1 MCISDL
7 AYIVTVDKTV
17 QGGFMEVF
25 AGMTPDGGFY
35 SSSFSAQEGYGGTAS
50 SSYSVSGDDFAMAEA
65 AQFSSPRAIDM
76 TMFSEPMMFDMMF

>member
-7 AYIVTVDKTV
+7 AYIVTVDKTTV

-35 SSSFSAQEGYGGTAS
+35 SSSFSAQSGVGISATAS
-50 SSYSVSGDDFAMAEA
+50 YSASGTDFATAEA
-65 AQFSSPRAIDM
+65 AQISSPIAIDM
-76 TMFSEPMMFDMMF
+76 MFSEPMIF